1 MQDAASS
8 LNLSATTTTLEP
20 RGALLGVCTLYYV
33 SHLVPTTVYRP
44 MSYTLSPVYK
54 GGNSE
59 ILRNLLK
66 QNLLESKKCQNPKQG
81 NQDYKALKD
90 SVIPQW
96 QSA

>member
-44 MSYTLSPVYK
+44 MSYTLSPFYK
-54 GGNSE
+54 HFF
-59 ILRNLLK
+59 
-66 QNLLESKKCQNPKQG
+66 
-81 NQDYKALKD
+81 
-90 SVIPQW
+90 
-96 QSA
+96 